1 MKELL
6 AVFIGGGTGSIL
18 RFALGKYLNPLIANF
33 FLGTFAANFLSCV
46 VFGLVLALID
56 RKLVADQ
63 ALIKLL
69 LVGFCGGFST
79 FSTFT
84 VENEQL
90 LKQGHYLHLILYLV
104 ISIALCLLALK
115 LGMRLGSK

>member
-6 AVFIGGGTGSIL
+6 AVFIGGGTGSVL
-18 RFALGKYLNPLIANF
+18 RFALGKWLNPLIAKF
-33 FLGTFAANFLSCV
+33 FLGTFTANFLSCV
-46 VFGLVLALID
+46 IFGVILALID
-56 RKLVADQ
+56 RKLVTDQ
-63 ALIKLL
+63 IVIKLL

-84 VENEQL
+84 FENEQL
-90 LKQGHYLHLILYLV
+90 LKQEHYLHLILYLV
-104 ISIALCLLALK
+104 VSIALCLVALK